1 VSKELPIFHLAMPS
15 PAMRIDRQPD
25 DIKVV
30 VQFAEA

>member
-1 VSKELPIFHLAMPS
+1 LNRLITRKERPESFESALERNA
-15 PAMRIDRQPD
+15 D